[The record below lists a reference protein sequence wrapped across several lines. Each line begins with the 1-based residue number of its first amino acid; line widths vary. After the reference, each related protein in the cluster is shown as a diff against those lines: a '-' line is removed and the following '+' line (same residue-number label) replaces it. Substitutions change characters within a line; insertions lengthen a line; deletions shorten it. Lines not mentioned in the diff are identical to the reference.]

1 MAIFAMV
8 FAVTIAMECAWLNGR
23 CIVHEVSKQLEKQG
37 KKFKKGVA
45 MEVES
50 EYVARPQ
57 FRGSLG
63 FAG

>member
-1 MAIFAMV
+1 LAIFAMV
-8 FAVTIAMECAWLNGR
+8 FAEPIAKECAWPNGR

>member
-1 MAIFAMV
+1 
-8 FAVTIAMECAWLNGR
+8 MECAWPNGR
-23 CIVHEVSKQLEKQG
+23 CIVHEVPEQLEKQG